1 MTVNQTTPKTP
12 TPKPKWTKV
21 VDEMLGVIEHSISN
35 TVEHDTTPKKLA
47 QEVIAGLCRVMGGQV
62 IYLPFANVFDRATRN
77 KEIYESWKA
86 GAEIKDLARNY
97 KMAVQTIYDI
107 LARERQTSDS

>member
-1 MTVNQTTPKTP
+1 MATNKTTTETP

-35 TVEHDTTPKKLA
+35 TRESDISPKKLA

-77 KEIYESWKA
+77 KEIYDLWKA
-86 GAEIKDLARNY
+86 GGEIKDLARSY

-107 LARERQTSDS
+107 IARERSSVDE